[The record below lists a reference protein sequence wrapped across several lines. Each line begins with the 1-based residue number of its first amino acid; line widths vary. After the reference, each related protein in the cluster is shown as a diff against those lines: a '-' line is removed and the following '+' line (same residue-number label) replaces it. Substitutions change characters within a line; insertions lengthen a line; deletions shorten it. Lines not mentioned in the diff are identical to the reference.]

1 MSAEVAPPARAD
13 TPARH
18 NQGCLD
24 LIKGQRLRVSSAD
37 EPYAVAGEVDHASA
51 HPNKA
56 SNGQLSNLWRR
67 CRWPQGALP
76 LSRRSVLNWR
86 KTGAPFLINLER
98 LIQSARDDLEAVKL
112 TTGAGANEPE
122 GLLVGATTTVATG
135 GAGCV
140 RLGRCLLAG
149 GLPFGR
155 ASDRERT
162 ESPTGRSGTESGSST
177 RRAAH
182 RC

>member
-1 MSAEVAPPARAD
+1 M
-13 TPARH
+13 
-18 NQGCLD
+18 
-24 LIKGQRLRVSSAD
+24 SSAD

-67 CRWPQGALP
+67 CRWSQGALP

-112 TTGAGANEPE
+112 TTGTGANEPE

-135 GAGCV
+135 GAGAFALADV
-140 RLGRCLLAG
+140 YLLEGCHPGALPTASALNRQPGAVEQNPAVQHG
-149 GLPFGR
+149 GLRTAVDP
-155 ASDRERT
+155 ASEPWRT
-162 ESPTGRSGTESGSST
+162 
-177 RRAAH
+177 
-182 RC
+182 